1 MRYQVEHIAVPG
13 QQTGTAELREY
24 ILDPVSVAP
33 KRLRPAVVVCPG
45 GGYAFCSD
53 REAEPVVMQFLSMGY
68 HCFCLYYSV
77 APENHFPVS
86 IWETAKAVAIVRE
99 HSEEWLV
106 DPEQIY
112 ICGFSA
118 GGHLACSLGMFWNRK
133 FVWEPLGLTA
143 EQVRPDGMILGY
155 PVISSGPFAHRGSFE
170 CLLRTEGQKMTAEE
184 YFRKYLGPL
193 AGVPDGS
200 DAVRMGCTE
209 EESRG
214 TMEDFVSL
222 ELRVTKDSPRA
233 FLWHTFTDGSV
244 PVENSLFLAS
254 ALRRCGVNVE
264 MHIFPQGGH
273 GLSLANAE
281 TSVPGSAQL
290 VPAVQEWMPLVHTWI
305 EGWKQ
310 TP

>member
-13 QQTGTAELREY
+13 QQTGAAEFREY

-86 IWETAKAVAIVRE
+86 IWEAAKAVAIVRE

-184 YFRKYLGPL
+184 YFRKYVGPL

>member
-13 QQTGTAELREY
+13 QQTGTAEFREY

-86 IWETAKAVAIVRE
+86 IWEAAKAVAIVRE

-184 YFRKYLGPL
+184 YFRKYVGPL

-264 MHIFPQGGH
+264 MHVCPQGGH